1 MNVKNHT
8 IGILGSGWVAEK
20 MAITLAGMK
29 GYECLAIASRTQ
41 AHADDFATKHGIAR
55 SYGSYEELVK
65 DDDVEL
71 VYIATPHAYTMNMH
85 ASALS
90 TINPYSV
97 KSIHCQCLRAEVY

>member
-55 SYGSYEELVK
+55 S
-65 DDDVEL
+65 
-71 VYIATPHAYTMNMH
+71 
-85 ASALS
+85 
-90 TINPYSV
+90 
-97 KSIHCQCLRAEVY
+97 

>member
-71 VYIATPHAYTMNMH
+71 VYIATPHALHYEH
-85 ASALS
+85 ARLCIEHNKPILCEAGLM
-90 TINPYSV
+90 
-97 KSIHCQCLRAEVY
+97 

>member
-71 VYIATPHAYTMNMH
+71 H

-97 KSIHCQCLRAEVY
+97 KKHSLPMPTRPKFY

>member
-41 AHADDFATKHGIAR
+41 AHADDLPPSMALPVVTAHTK
-55 SYGSYEELVK
+55 
-65 DDDVEL
+65 
-71 VYIATPHAYTMNMH
+71 NW
-85 ASALS
+85 
-90 TINPYSV
+90 
-97 KSIHCQCLRAEVY
+97 LRMMM